1 MKRLW
6 YEASRRPIMSLT
18 KSVSNITLEGAKV
31 LIAAAE
37 AKATEIVRSAFPC
50 PSPTSPHH
58 HSGALV
64 GGVGGVWGRWY
75 RR

>member
-1 MKRLW
+1 
-6 YEASRRPIMSLT
+6 MSLT

-37 AKATEIVRSAFPC
+37 AKATEIVRCIRPHLH
-50 PSPTSPHH
+50 PTPTL
-58 HSGALV
+58 AAD
-64 GGVGGVWGRWY
+64 GVGGVSGRWY